1 MINILICSAIVL
13 CFALIAFGAIF
24 LNYEVSKEKEE
35 AKQMNTKLQAEV
47 SRLKEVVYNN
57 KRLDSIYINED
68 KNMSGCKRTIV
79 VNLLR
84 KIINNM
90 FDEYENEMI
99 TVATDDHTIKVIDK
113 DEDEEKIITRY
124 VYLNREDKNLY
135 KDLLEY

>member
-1 MINILICSAIVL
+1 MINLLICSAIVL

-35 AKQMNTKLQAEV
+35 AKQMKNNLQTEV

-68 KNMSGCKRTIV
+68 KNMSGCKRTMV

-84 KIINNM
+84 KIINNLY
-90 FDEYENEMI
+90 DLSDNHLVEYNDIER
-99 TVATDDHTIKVIDK
+99 TVNLAKAAESIIK
-113 DEDEEKIITRY
+113 
-124 VYLNREDKNLY
+124 N
-135 KDLLEY
+135 

>member
-1 MINILICSAIVL
+1 MINLLICSAIVL

-35 AKQMNTKLQAEV
+35 AKQMKNNLQTEV

-68 KNMSGCKRTIV
+68 KNLSGCKRTMV

-84 KIINNM
+84 KIINNLY
-90 FDEYENEMI
+90 DLSDNHLVEYNDIER
-99 TVATDDHTIKVIDK
+99 TVNLAKAAESIIK
-113 DEDEEKIITRY
+113 
-124 VYLNREDKNLY
+124 N
-135 KDLLEY
+135 